1 MVWSWAKRKLSK
13 RMFRELETLQGVA
26 QLCVLLPIQDE
37 FARSMTAREATRRAV
52 AIVND
57 LFGNP
62 VSSVSLTHLDMDEC
76 RREANVLM
84 ERDLTVRELVVQ
96 SLRVRMTVEFGRTQA
111 LPADPG
117 QRNARNLE
125 KYGADYPEVPRPEVY
140 RALVV
145 RAVKNLPQHLQEL
158 VTSEQFY
165 L

>member
-13 RMFRELETLQGVA
+13 RMFPELEAQQGVA
-26 QLCVLLPIQDE
+26 QLCVLLTIQDE
-37 FARSMTAREATRRAV
+37 FARSMNAREATRRAA

-62 VSSVSLTHLDMDEC
+62 VSSVSLTHLDLDEC
-76 RREANVLM
+76 RRDADILI
-84 ERDLTVRELVVQ
+84 ERALRVRELVVQ
-96 SLRVRMTVEFGRTQA
+96 SLRVRMTVELGRTQT
-111 LPADPG
+111 LPTG
-117 QRNARNLE
+117 SEQRYLRNLE

-145 RAVKNLPQHLQEL
+145 RAVKNLLQHLQEL